1 MSKLFSALLLP
12 FLVFPFHPFHLHA
25 QTGSGLVKGVVKDV
39 NGEVLPFATTLLL
52 NKADS
57 SMVKAGYTDD
67 KGKFV
72 LSPIPGGEY
81 FLKVTYTS
89 MSPYSSEIFTLSKGE
104 EKEIPPIVLLS
115 SGSELNTVSI
125 QAQKPLITIKPDMTV
140 FNVSSSI
147 NAIGSDAMELLRRA
161 PGVIVDNN
169 DNIILQGKNGVRIYL
184 DGKPS
189 PLSASD
195 LAAML
200 RGMQSSQIE
209 SIEIITNPSAKYD
222 AEGNA
227 GIINIVMKKDK
238 SLGAN
243 ANLDLGYGV
252 QRYSKYNGSLSANYR
267 SRKVNIFGTLG
278 GNTGLRYNF
287 LDFYRIQ
294 QNTVY
299 DQRTDMINDGTNYN
313 GKIGVDFFVSDKSTL
328 GFMTNG
334 FLADGSWSSTS
345 TTQIRNQ
352 DTDTLQGVLAA
363 LSDSEQKR
371 YNTNFNLNY
380 KFNNKE
386 KGTSLNIDA
395 DYGFFDLDNTAF
407 QPNTYF
413 NENLSVITGEAIFTT
428 VAPTNIDLAT
438 FKTDYERNFLKGKLG
453 LGAKASYVKTSN
465 DFQFFDRFDGV
476 DTLNLDLSNQ
486 FDYTENVNA
495 FYATWQRQYGKW
507 GVSGGLRAEQTN
519 SLGVLTSTQVTGN
532 DTVDRHYL
540 NLFPSGGLTYQV
552 NRKNLFRINY
562 SRRIDRPRYEN
573 LNPFLNR
580 LNELSYRQGNPFL
593 QPQYSN
599 VLELTHVLNYRITTS
614 LKYSYTTD
622 LMTQITDTIEGSRTY
637 LTTLNLASQEVISL
651 YFSLPQSVTDWWS
664 TFTNTGVY
672 RTRNVG
678 DFSEAG
684 EIGKEID
691 FSQITWSIY
700 HQSTFKLPKDF
711 SLELSGFFNSPSI
724 WGANFR
730 NRSFGGMDVGAR
742 KLFLDGRG
750 SIKISVSDF
759 LYTMQ
764 WRGIQ
769 EYGGLYFDASGGWES
784 RQFKVNLTYLFGND
798 KVKSARKRNTGL
810 DDEKRRVN
818 EGSGGQGAR

>member
-1 MSKLFSALLLP
+1 MNKFLTLLLLSL
-12 FLVFPFHPFHLHA
+12 FVLPFHSQA
-25 QTGSGLVKGVVKDV
+25 QTDAGLVKGIVKDMD
-39 NGEVLPFATTLLL
+39 GEALPFATALLL

-57 SMVKAGYTDD
+57 SIAKAGYTNE
-67 KGKFV
+67 KGVFNLYPV
-72 LSPIPGGEY
+72 PGGEY

-89 MSPYSSEIFTLSKGE
+89 MAPYSSEVFALKEGE
-104 EKEIPPIVLLS
+104 EKEIPPVILAA
-115 SGSELNTVSI
+115 SGSELETVNI

-140 FNVSSSI
+140 FNVSSSV
-147 NAIGSDAMELLRRA
+147 NAIGSDALELLRKA

-267 SRKVNIFGTLG
+267 SRKVNVFGTIG

-294 QNTVY
+294 DSTVY
-299 DQRTDMINDGTNYN
+299 DQRTDMINDATNYN
-313 GKIGVDFFVSDKSTL
+313 GKFGADFFVSDKSTV
-328 GFMTNG
+328 GFMANG
-334 FLADGSWSSTS
+334 FLADGTWSSVS
-345 TTQIRNQ
+345 TTQIRDQ
-352 DTDTLQGVLAA
+352 GTDTLQGVLSA
-363 LSDSEQKR
+363 LSDSEQSR
-371 YNTNFNLNY
+371 LNSNFNLNY
-380 KFNNKE
+380 GFDDKE

-395 DYGFFDLDNTAF
+395 DYGFFNLENTAF

-413 NENLSVITGEAIFTT
+413 NEDLSVVTGEAIFTT
-428 VAPTNIDLAT
+428 IAPTKIDLAT
-438 FKTDYERNFLKGKLG
+438 FKVDYERNLLKGKLG
-453 LGAKASYVKTSN
+453 MGAKVSYVKTSN
-465 DFQFFDRFDGV
+465 DFQFFDRFGGM

-495 FYATWQRQYGKW
+495 VYATWQRQYGKW

-532 DTVDRHYL
+532 DTVDRQYL
-540 NLFPSGGLTYQV
+540 NLFPSGGLTYQA
-552 NRKNLFRINY
+552 NRKNLLRLNY

-599 VLELTHVLNYRITTS
+599 ILELTHVLNYRISTS

-637 LTTLNLASQEVISL
+637 MTTLNLASQEVISL
-651 YFSLPQSVTDWWS
+651 YFSLPQSITKWWS

-684 EIGKEID
+684 EVGKAID
-691 FSQITWSIY
+691 FSRITWSIY
-700 HQSTFKLPKDF
+700 HQSTFQLPKDF
-711 SLELSGFFNSPSI
+711 SFELSGFFNSPSI

-742 KLFLDGRG
+742 KRFLDGRG
-750 SIKISVSDF
+750 SLKVSVSDF

-798 KVKSARKRNTGL
+798 KVKKARKRDTGL
-810 DDEKRRVN
+810 DDEKGRA
-818 EGSGGQGAR
+818 GGGGGGGGVGR